1 MLIPHLSASFVG
13 SRLTIGPGITVGGVV
28 TVDGANVDPPTE
40 LKIIGL
46 GGFVELTGLFG
57 VGWRGLNVGWPAF
70 VGGAGEVCE
79 LTDEKMNGPG

>member
-1 MLIPHLSASFVG
+1 M
-13 SRLTIGPGITVGGVV
+13 IGPGITVGGVG

-57 VGWRGLNVGWPAF
+57 VG
-70 VGGAGEVCE
+70 
-79 LTDEKMNGPG
+79 